1 MSSPRRP
8 LAAAPVA
15 IAAVLAAAPVQAQSM
30 REFSYERS
38 ARGERTLRA
47 AIEFAAGTLVLRAAP
62 PGQLYV
68 FRLRYDAERFEPLG
82 SYDARGAEVRLGV
95 SSTRRGGVRVSRR
108 DALPQ
113 TALVELSPAVP
124 LSLDASLGAAE
135 SRLELGGLMLADLSL
150 KTGASRTEVRFSA
163 PARGDCRNAFVAS
176 GAGEVEIQQ
185 MGNSGCRYWRFDG
198 GVGAVTLDLSGK
210 WKDDARLVMQMA
222 LGGTTLQLPRG
233 GPGVQIRVSGF
244 LAGFEGAGFEKR
256 GKSWVSPGYDRAA
269 AKVDVEV
276 TGALGGV
283 KVEWK

>member
-1 MSSPRRP
+1 M
-8 LAAAPVA
+8 LVA
-15 IAAVLAAAPVQAQSM
+15 GTLSAQTM

-47 AIEFAAGTLVLRAAP
+47 AIEFAAGALVLRAAE
-62 PGQLYV
+62 PGRLYG
-68 FRLRYDAERFEPLG
+68 FQLRYDAERFEPLG

-95 SSTRRGGVRVSRR
+95 TSMRRGGVRVSRR

-113 TALVELSPAVP
+113 QALVEVSPSVP
-124 LSLDASLGAAE
+124 LSLDAALGAAE

-150 KTGASRTEVRFSA
+150 RTGASRTEVRFSS

-176 GAGEVEIQQ
+176 GAGEVEIRQ
-185 MGNSGCRYWRFDG
+185 MGNSSCRYWRFDG
-198 GVGAVTLDLSGK
+198 GVGAVTLDLSGQ
-210 WKDDARLVMQMA
+210 WKTDTRVVMQMA

-233 GPGVQIRVSGF
+233 GGPGVRIRVSGF

-256 GKSWVSPGYDRAA
+256 GRSWISPGYDRADP
-269 AKVDVEV
+269 KIDVEV

-283 KVEWK
+283 KVEWKE